1 MAPTTMHYINKAAPG
16 SPFYTPLQDPASGT
30 ALDPQPD
37 GKPIPKLFT
46 PLKIRNVTFH
56 NRIFV
61 SHFYFFEVFS
71 KAYVVDQQLS
81 PLCQY
86 SSDKGFF
93 TFWHMA
99 HLGGIISRGPGL
111 SFIEAT
117 AVLPEGRITPED
129 NGIWD
134 DAHIKGLKEVVD
146 FAHSQNQK
154 IGIQLAHAGRKA
166 STVAPFLHLNANAT
180 PVAGGWQPLGPSA
193 IPFSEV
199 NQTPEEL
206 TKEDI
211 QRIVKAWADSAK
223 RAVAAGFDVIEIHN
237 AHGYL
242 LMSFISPASN
252 HRTDEYGGS
261 FENRIRLTLEII
273 DAIRAVIPDGMPLFL
288 RVSASDRIEH
298 LDEPSWTNQDTI
310 KFVSIIAEHGVDFI
324 DVSSAG
330 NHSKQDFSNPH
341 AQQEYAAEISR
352 SLKENGKHGKIFVGT
367 VGGIT
372 SGVQAEKYIQDGVAD
387 ACLVGRHFQK
397 NPGLVWAFAE
407 ELGIRISLAK
417 QISWGFFG
425 RGTGNTSTKL

>member
-1 MAPTTMHYINKAAPG
+1 MAPTTTHYINKAAPG
-16 SPFYTPLQDPASGT
+16 IPFFTPLQDPASGT

-46 PLKIRNVTFH
+46 PLKIRDVTFN
-56 NRIFV
+56 NRIF
-61 SHFYFFEVFS
+61 
-71 KAYVVDQQLS
+71 LS

-86 SSDKGFF
+86 SSHNGFF
-93 TFWHMA
+93 TPWHMA

-111 SFIEAT
+111 SIVEAT

-180 PVAGGWQPLGPSA
+180 PVAGGWKPLGPSP

-206 TKEDI
+206 TKEEI
-211 QRIVKAWADSAK
+211 QRIVKAWADAAK

-242 LMSFISPASN
+242 LMSFISPSSN

-288 RVSASDRIEH
+288 RVSASDRIEA
-298 LDEPSWTNQDTI
+298 LNEPSWTVKDTV
-310 KFVSIIAEHGVDFI
+310 KFASIIADHGVDFI
-324 DVSSAG
+324 DVSSGG
-330 NHSKQDFSNPH
+330 NHSKQDLTNAN
-341 AQQEYAAEISR
+341 AQQEFAAEVSQ
-352 SLKENGKHGKIFVGT
+352 SLKANGKHGSKIFVGT
-367 VGGIT
+367 VGGIK
-372 SGVQAEKYIQDGVAD
+372 SGVQAEKYMQDDVAD

-407 ELGIRISLAK
+407 ELGIKISIAK

-425 RGTGNTSTKL
+425 RGTGNASKRS

>member
-1 MAPTTMHYINKAAPG
+1 MAH
-16 SPFYTPLQDPASGT
+16 
-30 ALDPQPD
+30 
-37 GKPIPKLFT
+37 
-46 PLKIRNVTFH
+46 R
-56 NRIFV
+56 R
-61 SHFYFFEVFS
+61 HFES
-71 KAYVVDQQLS
+71 LLLS
-81 PLCQY
+81 PMFRFLVVV
-86 SSDKGFF
+86 
-93 TFWHMA
+93 
-99 HLGGIISRGPGL
+99 GGIISRGPGL

-211 QRIVKAWADSAK
+211 QRIVKAWADSAR

-298 LDEPSWTNQDTI
+298 LDEPSWTIQDTI
-310 KFVSIIAEHGVDFI
+310 KFTSIIAEHGVDFI

-352 SLKENGKHGKIFVGT
+352 SLKESEKHGKIFVGT
-367 VGGIT
+367 VGGIN
-372 SGVQAEKYIQDGVAD
+372 SGVQAEKYMQDGVAD

-425 RGTGNTSTKL
+425 RGTGNASKKS